1 MDMKERL
8 RRLHEN
14 TEGLAQFFLE
24 RAKDGKGWQCPCG
37 HGSGEAEKKD
47 GKNYGDG
54 IQFTATGRWHC
65 FSCQHKGD
73 IVEIYQYKHGG
84 GLPFTKAVEE
94 LEGFLGILPEVK
106 PSAPAKV
113 GKSPEQVKAEFSKL
127 IFSPLEANFRGISP
141 ETLARYGAKMCKAF
155 RNPLIAGT
163 YHGAREA
170 VAFPTSGGCYFVR
183 AVEHSDNERTD
194 KWDIG
199 GKMPFNLEALKG
211 GKPVFVCEGVLDA
224 LSIIEAGG
232 EAVALSGT
240 DGIKAFVAALKES
253 PFPNGLL
260 LAADNDEPGQKAA
273 AGWKRA
279 IEGAGASCK
288 VLDVAAL
295 YAGAKDANEALQSDA
310 DGLQHRVAEINAAEM
325 QVINPWAAG
334 VAALVDNVEAGV
346 YEPIPTGIESID
358 TLMGGGFVAKQLVI
372 LGAAPGMGKTA
383 FCQQLTETMATSKA
397 DFSAM
402 YFCFEMAREQL
413 QARSISRLLHGR
425 GIDLSPLEVMQGKMG
440 WREGVKM
447 YEQEIAGKV
456 AYYGLGS
463 GLHSSGLEEVLAL
476 MREGVRYNAL
486 IGKPAPIVVVDYLQL
501 IDVEGKDEQEALKVV
516 VERLKEFAIKHNTVV
531 IGIVAN
537 NRESN
542 KAGGVSMYSG
552 RGSSSIEYGA
562 DVVMGLAYTEL
573 LDKREEVEHKNKRS
587 LVMTKGRFYQ
597 QDARADFDFNG
608 KYSEF
613 IPVESWGHPASRKD
627 AREYDAL
634 FDMKPQA
641 R

>member
-1 MDMKERL
+1 MDMRERL
-8 RRLHEN
+8 NRLHES
-14 TEGLAQFFLE
+14 TEGLAACFLE

-37 HGSGEAEKKD
+37 HGSGTARKQ
-47 GKNYGDG
+47 GQKNAGDG
-54 IQFTATGRWHC
+54 ITFTAAGRWHC
-65 FSCQHKGD
+65 FSCGHHGD
-73 IVEIYQYKHGG
+73 IVELYQYHHGG
-84 GLPFTKAVEE
+84 GLPFKTAVEE
-94 LEGFLGILPEVK
+94 LEGFLGILPEVE
-106 PSAPAKV
+106 PPTPAK
-113 GKSPEQVKAEFSKL
+113 GSKSPEDVKREFNSL
-127 IFSPLEANFRGISP
+127 TFSPLTASYRGISP
-141 ETLARYGAKMCKAF
+141 DTLARYGAKLIKAF
-155 RNPLIAGT
+155 QNPLKAGT
-163 YHGAREA
+163 YYGPREA

-240 DGIKAFVAALKES
+240 AGIKAFVAALKES
-253 PFPNGLL
+253 PFSSGLL
-260 LAADNDEPGQKAA
+260 LAADNDGPGEKAA
-273 AGWKRA
+273 AEWAKA
-279 IEGAGASCK
+279 IEAAGATYK
-288 VLDVAAL
+288 ILNVLAL
-295 YAGAKDANEALQSDA
+295 YNRAKDANEALQSDPE
-310 DGLQHRVAEINAAEM
+310 GLAHRVAAINAAEM
-325 QVINPWAAG
+325 QVMNPWGAG
-334 VAALVDNVEAGV
+334 VADLIDNVEAGA

-383 FCQQLTETMATSKA
+383 FCQQLTETMATSNA

-447 YEQEIAGKV
+447 YGQEISGKV
-456 AYYGLGS
+456 AYFGLGS
-463 GLHSSGLEEVLAL
+463 GLHSSGLDEVLAL

-486 IGKPAPIVVVDYLQL
+486 IGKPAPVIVLDYLQL
-501 IDVEGKDEQEALKVV
+501 IDVEGRDEQEALKVV
-516 VERLKEFAIKHNTVV
+516 VEQLKGFAIKHNTVV

-542 KAGGVSMYSG
+542 KAGGVSMYAG

-562 DVVMGLAYTEL
+562 DVVMGLAYTEI
-573 LDKREEVEHKNKRS
+573 LDKREAVENKNRRS
-587 LVMTKGRFYQ
+587 IVLTKGRFYQ

-608 KYSEF
+608 RYSEF
-613 IPVESWGHPASRKD
+613 RPVESWGHPASRKENRD
-627 AREYDAL
+627 INSL
-634 FDMKPQA
+634 LDMKPMA
-641 R
+641 K

>member
-1 MDMKERL
+1 MDMRERL
-8 RRLHEN
+8 NRLHES
-14 TEGLAQFFLE
+14 TEGLAACFLE

-37 HGSGEAEKKD
+37 HGSGTARKQ
-47 GKNYGDG
+47 GQKNAGDG
-54 IQFTATGRWHC
+54 ITFTAAGRWHC
-65 FSCQHKGD
+65 FSCGHRGD
-73 IVEIYQYKHGG
+73 IVELYQYKYGVN
-84 GLPFTKAVEE
+84 FNTAIAE
-94 LEGFLGILPEVK
+94 LEGFLGILPELE
-106 PSAPAKV
+106 PPPPARA
-113 GKSPEQVKAEFSKL
+113 GKSPEDVKREFNSL
-127 IFSPLEANFRGISP
+127 LLSPLTANFRGISGD
-141 ETLARYGAKMCKAF
+141 TLARYGAKLIKAF
-155 RNPLIAGT
+155 QNPLKAGT
-163 YHGAREA
+163 YNGPREA

-183 AVEHSDNERTD
+183 AVEHDERERTD

-199 GKMPFNLEALKG
+199 GKMPFNLAALKG

-240 DGIKAFVAALKES
+240 DGIKAFVPALKES

-273 AGWKRA
+273 ADWKRA
-279 IEGAGASCK
+279 IDGAGASCK

-310 DGLQHRVAEINAAEM
+310 DGLRHRVAEINAAEM

-334 VAALVDNVEAGV
+334 VAALVDNVEAGA

-447 YEQEIAGKV
+447 YEQEISGKV

-486 IGKPAPIVVVDYLQL
+486 IGKPAPVIVLDYLQL
-501 IDVEGKDEQEALKVV
+501 VDVEGRDEQEALKVV

-542 KAGGVSMYSG
+542 KAGGVSMYAG

-562 DVVMGLAYTEL
+562 DIVMGLAYTEI
-573 LDKREEVEHKNKRS
+573 LDKREAVENKNRRS
-587 LVMTKGRFYQ
+587 IVLTKGRFYQ

-608 KYSEF
+608 RYSEF
-613 IPVESWGHPASRKD
+613 RPVESWGHPASRKES
-627 AREYDAL
+627 REYDAL